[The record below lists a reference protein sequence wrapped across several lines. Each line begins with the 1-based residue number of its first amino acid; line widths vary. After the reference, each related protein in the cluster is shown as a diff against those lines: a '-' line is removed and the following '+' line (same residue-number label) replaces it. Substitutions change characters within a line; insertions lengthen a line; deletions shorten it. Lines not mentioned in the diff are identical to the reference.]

1 MDRFKKASLKGW
13 KYAFDNINETVNLI
27 HQKYNIQN
35 KTKETLLYEANVL
48 KKLAYKNTNELG
60 KIDKYRIQS
69 THNLYKITGITQ
81 GKLDIDNFI
90 YQNNSYNTLQ
100 LSKNQKNYLKKKG
113 SITMCIDPEW
123 MPFESFKDDQHIG
136 MTADYFKIFT
146 ETFNLPIDIVQTTT
160 WSQSLE
166 FAQEQKCD
174 ILSLVMQ
181 TPERK
186 KYLNFTTPYLR
197 VPLVLATKHNITFVS
212 DFKTLKDEKIGIPK
226 GYAFVELLKTKY
238 PNINIIEV
246 KNIKD
251 GLQKV
256 KDGKLFGYI
265 GTLASIGYMFQK
277 EFTGELKIAGKF
289 NESWELG
296 IGVRKDDKILLSIL
310 EKATQGISDEKHRE
324 VLNKWIAIKYEQKI
338 DYTLLWQ
345 ILIDISIIIIF
356 SIYRQ
361 IILKKSNKDLKKAVE
376 EKTKELLNL
385 NQNLELKIK
394 KAVNENREK
403 DQLLFNQTKLAS
415 MGEMIGNI
423 AHQWRQPLSVI
434 STGATGLKLQKEYET
449 LTDELFEDTC
459 TAINNNA
466 QYLSKTID
474 DFRNFIKGDR
484 KKTIFNL
491 SNSIESFLHLVEGS
505 IKSENINII
514 KNLQDNIKINGYEN
528 ELIQCYINIYNNAK
542 DVLVNKEEDKF
553 LFISSTIKNNKAII
567 KIKDNA
573 GGIPDEVMPKI
584 FEPYF
589 TTKHKSQ
596 GTGLG
601 LHMTYNLIVDGMNG
615 NIKANNKNNEYD
627 GKEYYGAEFTITL
640 PIS

>member
-1 MDRFKKASLKGW
+1 MVTTY
-13 KYAFDNINETVNLI
+13 KY
-27 HQKYNIQN
+27 
-35 KTKETLLYEANVL
+35 
-48 KKLAYKNTNELG
+48 
-60 KIDKYRIQS
+60 
-69 THNLYKITGITQ
+69 
-81 GKLDIDNFI
+81 
-90 YQNNSYNTLQ
+90 
-100 LSKNQKNYLKKKG
+100 
-113 SITMCIDPEW
+113 
-123 MPFESFKDDQHIG
+123 
-136 MTADYFKIFT
+136 
-146 ETFNLPIDIVQTTT
+146 
-160 WSQSLE
+160 
-166 FAQEQKCD
+166 QE
-174 ILSLVMQ
+174 
-181 TPERK
+181 
-186 KYLNFTTPYLR
+186 
-197 VPLVLATKHNITFVS
+197 
-212 DFKTLKDEKIGIPK
+212 
-226 GYAFVELLKTKY
+226 KTKY